1 MGRRRPAA
9 RGGDGA
15 TRLPGAAVLR
25 RPRRTARPP
34 ASRVLGSGATHRK
47 FLTAEKRA
55 DVGLSALYTRSSRPE
70 ARIDIPRHEWQRDMD
85 RTRRGIDRMLRR
97 KPTRADASAGHTS
110 RGRRDHLMI
119 HG

>member
-1 MGRRRPAA
+1 MYSAQA
-9 RGGDGA
+9 RLLA
-15 TRLPGAAVLR
+15 
-25 RPRRTARPP
+25 
-34 ASRVLGSGATHRK
+34 K
-47 FLTAEKRA
+47 FLTAEERA